1 MRLAAGWGR
10 PMFRLENA
18 QSLVGVA
25 FAIGICWALSEDRRR
40 FPWKLAIG
48 AVLVQAFLVL
58 ALFGLP
64 ALRAG
69 LQGVG
74 HAVDGL
80 SASTQA
86 GVAFVFGFLAGTP
99 NQPYVL
105 TDPGSLFVF
114 AFRVLPVILVV
125 CALAALLWH
134 WRILRWITQGFGVL
148 FEKTMG
154 LRGPPALA
162 TAATVFMGQVEGPI
176 FIRSYLPSLSRSE
189 LFMLIAVG
197 MACVSGSTMVAY
209 ATILKDVL
217 PNAASHVLTASIIS
231 APAGVLLARILVP
244 RLPEAEVSDPLN
256 PVEDKVYDS
265 SVDALIKGT
274 SDGLSIVLNVAATL
288 IVFVALVAM
297 VNAILGMFPTV
308 GGQPV
313 SVERIL
319 GVIFAPL
326 AWALGVRWADAP
338 TAGSL
343 LGVKL
348 VLTEFTAFI
357 RMGAIPTGAI
367 DERTRVIMTYAL
379 CGFANIASV
388 GINVAGY
395 SVLVPERRAE
405 IMGMVWKAMMA
416 GFLATCLTASVV
428 GAMPSELFGHA
439 PAMPPRPAPVLN
451 STPASH
457 PAAAA
462 TPDKP

>member
-1 MRLAAGWGR
+1 
-10 PMFRLENA
+10 MFGLENA
-18 QSLVGVA
+18 QSLVGVLGV
-25 FAIGICWALSEDRRR
+25 IGLCWGLSENRGR
-40 FPWKLAIG
+40 FPWKLAVG
-48 AVLVQAFLVL
+48 AVVVQALLVL
-58 ALFGLP
+58 ALFGVP
-64 ALRAG
+64 AIRAG
-69 LQGVG
+69 LAGVG
-74 HAVDGL
+74 QAVDGL
-80 SASTQA
+80 SNSTQA

-99 NQPYVL
+99 NQPYAL
-105 TDPGSLFVF
+105 TNPGAMFVF

-134 WRILRWITQGFGVL
+134 WRILKWITQGFGIV

-176 FIRSYLPSLSRSE
+176 FIRSYLPKLSRSE

-244 RLPEAEVSDPLN
+244 RTPESEVTEPLS
-256 PVEDKVYDS
+256 PEEDKVYES

-288 IVFVALVAM
+288 IVFVAIVAM
-297 VNAILGMFPTV
+297 LNGLLGLLPNV
-308 GGQPV
+308 GGAPP
-313 SVERIL
+313 SVERGL
-319 GVIFAPL
+319 GVVFAPL
-326 AWALGVRWADAP
+326 AWAMGVRWADAP

-357 RMGAIPTGAI
+357 RMGAMPAAAI

-395 SVLVPERRAE
+395 SVLVPERRQE
-405 IMGMVWKAMMA
+405 IMGMVWKAMMC

-428 GAMPSELFGHA
+428 GAMPSSLFG
-439 PAMPPRPAPVLN
+439 R
-451 STPASH
+451 
-457 PAAAA
+457 
-462 TPDKP
+462 

>member
-1 MRLAAGWGR
+1 
-10 PMFRLENA
+10 MFGPENA

-25 FAIGICWALSEDRRR
+25 VILLVCWAVSENRGK

-48 AVLVQAFLVL
+48 AITVQALLVL

-64 ALRAG
+64 ALRSG
-69 LQGVG
+69 LQGVSVV
-74 HAVDGL
+74 VDGL
-80 SASTQA
+80 GASTQA

-99 NQPYVL
+99 NQPYTL

-134 WRILRWITQGFGVL
+134 WKILVWITQAFGVV

-209 ATILKDVL
+209 ATILAGVL
-217 PNAASHVLTASIIS
+217 PGAAAHVLTASIVS
-231 APAGVLLARILVP
+231 APAGVLLARIIVP
-244 RLPEAEVSDPLN
+244 RDAAVEQAQTYDPLAA
-256 PVEDKVYDS
+256 KKYDS
-265 SVDALIKGT
+265 SIDALIKGT
-274 SDGLSIVLNVAATL
+274 SDGLQIVLNIAATL
-288 IVFVALVAM
+288 IVFVAIVAM
-297 VNAILGMFPTV
+297 INGVLGMFPPV
-308 GGQPV
+308 GGAPL
-313 SVERIL
+313 SVERGL
-319 GVIFAPL
+319 GVVFAPL
-326 AWALGVRWADAP
+326 AWSIGVPWKDASA
-338 TAGSL
+338 AGSL

-357 RMGAIPTGAI
+357 RLGATPVAAL
-367 DERTRVIMTYAL
+367 DERTRMIMTYAL

-388 GINVAGY
+388 GMNVAGY
-395 SVLVPERRAE
+395 SVLVPERRSE
-405 IMGMVWKAMMA
+405 VIGMVWKAMFS
-416 GFLATCLTASVV
+416 GFLATCLTAAVV
-428 GAMPSELFGHA
+428 GLMPDALFGH
-439 PAMPPRPAPVLN
+439 
-451 STPASH
+451 
-457 PAAAA
+457 
-462 TPDKP
+462 

>member
-1 MRLAAGWGR
+1 
-10 PMFRLENA
+10 MFGLENA

-25 FAIGICWALSEDRRR
+25 SVLLICWAVSENRAR
-40 FPWKLAIG
+40 FPVKLAVG
-48 AVLVQAFLVL
+48 AILTQAILVL

-64 ALRAG
+64 PLRDA

-74 HAVDGL
+74 IVVDGL
-80 SASTQA
+80 ASSTQA

-99 NQPYVL
+99 NQPYPL
-105 TDPGSLFVF
+105 TDGGALFVF

-134 WRILRWITQGFGVL
+134 WKILVWITQLFGVV
-148 FEKTMG
+148 FERTMG

-217 PNAASHVLTASIIS
+217 PGAAAHVLTASIVS
-231 APAGVLLARILVP
+231 APAGILLARIIVP
-244 RLPEAEVSDPLN
+244 RDAVVEQTQTYDPAAA
-256 PVEDKVYDS
+256 KRYDS
-265 SVDALIKGT
+265 SIDALIKGT
-274 SDGLSIVLNVAATL
+274 NDGLQIVMNVAATL

-297 VNAILGMFPTV
+297 LNGMLGVIGPV
-308 GGQPV
+308 GGAPL
-313 SVERIL
+313 SVERGLGIL
-319 GVIFAPL
+319 FAPL
-326 AWALGVRWADAP
+326 AWAIGVPWRDAP
-338 TAGSL
+338 AAGSL

-357 RMGAIPTGAI
+357 RMGEIPI
-367 DERTRVIMTYAL
+367 DAMDPRTRVLMTYAL
-379 CGFANIASV
+379 CGFANVASV
-388 GINVAGY
+388 GINLAGF

-405 IMGMVWKAMMA
+405 IVGMVWKAMMA
-416 GFLATCLTASVV
+416 GFLATCLTASIV
-428 GAMPSELFGHA
+428 GLLPAALFG
-439 PAMPPRPAPVLN
+439 
-451 STPASH
+451 
-457 PAAAA
+457 
-462 TPDKP
+462 

>member
-1 MRLAAGWGR
+1 
-10 PMFRLENA
+10 MFRVENA
-18 QSLVGVA
+18 QSLVGILL
-25 FAIGICWALSEDRRR
+25 AIGVCWAISENRRR
-40 FPWKLAIG
+40 FPWKLALG
-48 AVLVQAFLVL
+48 AIAVQAILVV

-64 ALRAG
+64 LLRAG
-69 LQGVG
+69 LIGIG

-80 SASTQA
+80 SNSTQA
-86 GVAFVFGFLAGTP
+86 GVAFVFGFLAGGP
-99 NQPYVL
+99 QQPYAL
-105 TDPGSLFVF
+105 TNPASMFVF

-134 WRILRWITQGFGVL
+134 WRILKWITQGFGML

-217 PNAASHVLTASIIS
+217 PNAAAHVLTASIIS

-244 RLPEAEVSDPLN
+244 RAPESEQSQDHDPAA
-256 PVEDKVYDS
+256 DKVYES
-265 SVDALIKGT
+265 SVDALIRGT
-274 SDGLSIVLNVAATL
+274 SDGLAIVLNVAATL

-297 VNAILGMFPTV
+297 VNGILGSLGEVAGAPI
-308 GGQPV
+308 

-326 AWALGVRWADAP
+326 AWALGIRWEDAS

-395 SVLVPERRAE
+395 SVLVPERRQE
-405 IMGMVWKAMMA
+405 IMGMVWKAMFA
-416 GFLATCLTASVV
+416 GFMATCLTASVV
-428 GAMPSELFGHA
+428 GAMPQELFAH
-439 PAMPPRPAPVLN
+439 
-451 STPASH
+451 
-457 PAAAA
+457 
-462 TPDKP
+462 

>member
-1 MRLAAGWGR
+1 
-10 PMFRLENA
+10 MFGPENA

-25 FAIGICWALSEDRRR
+25 VILLVCWAVSENRGK

-48 AVLVQAFLVL
+48 AIGVQALLVL

-64 ALRAG
+64 ALRSG
-69 LQGVG
+69 LQGVSVV
-74 HAVDGL
+74 VDGL
-80 SASTQA
+80 GSSTQA

-99 NQPYVL
+99 NQPYTL

-134 WRILRWITQGFGVL
+134 WKILVWITQAFGVV

-209 ATILKDVL
+209 ATILAGVL
-217 PNAASHVLTASIIS
+217 PGAAAHVLTASIVS
-231 APAGVLLARILVP
+231 APAGVLLARIIVP
-244 RLPEAEVSDPLN
+244 RDAAVEQAQTYDPLAA
-256 PVEDKVYDS
+256 KRYDS
-265 SVDALIKGT
+265 SIDALIKGT
-274 SDGLSIVLNVAATL
+274 TDGLQIMLNVGATL
-288 IVFVALVAM
+288 IVFVALTAM
-297 VNAILGMFPTV
+297 VNKILGGIGDQIGYV
-308 GGQPV
+308 L
-313 SVERIL
+313 SVEAGLGIL
-319 GVIFAPL
+319 FSPL
-326 AWALGVRWADAP
+326 AWAIGVPWHDAP
-338 TAGSL
+338 AAGSL

-357 RMGAIPTGAI
+357 RMGAIPVDAM
-367 DERTRVIMTYAL
+367 DPRTRVLMTYAL

-388 GINVAGY
+388 GINLAGF
-395 SVLVPERRAE
+395 SVLVPERRNE
-405 IMGMVWKAMMA
+405 IVGMVWKAMMA
-416 GFLATCLTASVV
+416 GFLATCLTASIV
-428 GAMPSELFGHA
+428 GLLPANLF
-439 PAMPPRPAPVLN
+439 
-451 STPASH
+451 S
-457 PAAAA
+457 
-462 TPDKP
+462 